1 MKQRIW
7 PGALLLWAVV
17 VPVLGNV
24 MNDSPDQTEARWL
37 IATGAGNA
45 SAMTVKDYADAA
57 YLPAKPASLAA
68 AEGLTRPFVV
78 AAHVG
83 DVTGRTSREPA
94 SQRYNRV
101 PEPGS
106 FALFGLGL
114 LGLALVRR
122 QLKN

>member
-7 PGALLLWAVV
+7 PGVLLLWAVV
-17 VPVLGNV
+17 IPALGDVL
-24 MNDSPDQTEARWL
+24 NDLPLQTESRWL

-45 SAMTVKDYADAA
+45 GAIPVNDYVEAA
-57 YLPAKPASLAA
+57 YLTAKQASPGA

-83 DVTGRTSREPA
+83 DVTGRTSGESA
-94 SQRYNRV
+94 SQGYKRV

-114 LGLALVRR
+114 LGLALVRHR
-122 QLKN
+122 LAN